1 MNFYKAQDQA
11 RKQTSWLLFLY
22 TLSVVSI
29 VLITNICVAIFVW
42 YSNPSNLSNV
52 HLQAITSFS
61 ALIDWFRH
69 IIIGLGWYKFL
80 WVTGLV
86 CGVIGMSMAFKWA
99 SLRSGGRVVAE
110 SLGGRLLVPN
120 ADDLLERR
128 LLNVVEE
135 IALASGIPVP
145 PVYLMDNEQGINAFA
160 AGLSSEDAVIG
171 VTRGALE
178 CLNRE
183 QLQGVI
189 AHEFSHILNGDMLLN
204 MKLLA
209 VLHGIL
215 MISETGRTIMRH
227 SSRRSYSH
235 ARRDVNGGFFI
246 FGLCLFLIGWLGQ
259 FFGDLIKSAVSRQ
272 REFLADASAVQFTRN
287 PEGIGGALKIIGG
300 YSVRSNI
307 QHSAAHE
314 VGHLFFSSA
323 YKSFL
328 SLFSTHPPLE
338 TRISRVLPSWNGR
351 FTRYKKAAEKLD
363 RATVLS
369 GETATT
375 RANEGYASFAGKGG
389 AAQSGESVSAQRV
402 ESVTEAKALGKKSTS
417 NYDGKPIEFTLE
429 STQDSQELHEQ
440 RPDVDVLFEHA
451 KALAHEPL
459 GAVSLILAALLGDDT
474 AVLNKQLALIEQNQK
489 NWLLPSKEA
498 KRLLDQLHEQSK
510 VAGQHRLQL
519 LEMAIPSLKQAS
531 LRQYRLLRE
540 TMTQMVQADGRVA
553 LFEWVIYQLVCQY
566 CDRHFGLSK
575 VQQPKYKTIKQLS
588 PLYEIVLSRVVH
600 YGGGHADD
608 KSKVFH
614 KACQVAGSHSIEL
627 LPIELCSQ
635 AKFTRAVHAL
645 GQAYPLLKPRL
656 VKGLISAAQSD
667 IHVNDD
673 ERQVIRGVA
682 AVMDC
687 PLIGLEL

>member
-11 RKQTSWLLFLY
+11 RKQTSWLLILY
-22 TLSVVSI
+22 FLSVVSI
-29 VLITNICVAIFVW
+29 VIITNVCFAIFVW
-42 YSNPSNLSNV
+42 YSNPSNLSSI
-52 HLQAITSFS
+52 HLQPITSVS
-61 ALIDWFRH
+61 SLIEWFRQ
-69 IIIGLGWYKFL
+69 IVISLGWYKFL

-99 SLRSGGRVVAE
+99 SLRHGGRVVAE
-110 SLGGRLLVPN
+110 SLGGRLLAPN
-120 ADDLLERR
+120 TEDLLERR

-145 PVYLMDNEQGINAFA
+145 PVYIMDNEKSINAFA
-160 AGLSSEDAVIG
+160 AGLSYEDAVIG
-171 VTRGALE
+171 VTCGTLE
-178 CLNRE
+178 CLSRE

-204 MKLLA
+204 MKMLA

-215 MISETGRTIMRH
+215 MISEAGRTIMRH
-227 SSRRSYSH
+227 SSRRSYSRS
-235 ARRDVNGGFFI
+235 RRDVNGGFFI

-259 FFGDLIKSAVSRQ
+259 LFGDLIKSAVSRQ

-300 YSVRSNI
+300 YGLHSNI

-338 TRISRVLPSWNGR
+338 MRINRVLPSWNGR
-351 FTRYKKAAEKLD
+351 FTRYTKQSEQDGRPIAG
-363 RATVLS
+363 S
-369 GETATT
+369 
-375 RANEGYASFAGKGG
+375 NEAYASFNGG
-389 AAQSGESVSAQRV
+389 QSGASDQTA
-402 ESVTEAKALGKKSTS
+402 ESVTKAKVMGHKSTS
-417 NYDGKPIEFTLE
+417 NYDGTPIEFMLE
-429 STQDSQELHEQ
+429 PSPNTQVLHEKI
-440 RPDVDVLFEHA
+440 PAAEVLFQQA

-459 GAVSLILAALLGDDT
+459 GAVSLVLAMLMQDDAT
-474 AVLNKQLALIEQNQK
+474 VLTKQLVIIERKQK
-489 NWLLPSKEA
+489 KWLQPSKES
-498 KRLLDQLHEQSK
+498 KRQLDQLHAQSK
-510 VAGQHRLQL
+510 VSGQHRLQL
-519 LEMAIPSLKQAS
+519 LEVAIPSLKQMS
-531 LRQYRLLRE
+531 LKQYLLLRE
-540 TMTQMVQADGRVA
+540 IIKQMVHADGRIA
-553 LFEWVIYQLVCQY
+553 LFEWVTYQLVCQY

-575 VQQPKYKTIKQLS
+575 VQKPKYKTIKHLL
-588 PLYEIVLSRVVH
+588 PIYEIVLSRVVH
-600 YGGGHADD
+600 YGGGQDD
-608 KSKVFH
+608 AKLNAFN
-614 KACQVAGSHSIEL
+614 KACNVAGTYTIKL

-635 AKFTRAVHAL
+635 AKFTRAIHAL

-656 VKGLISAAQSD
+656 IKGLIGAAQTD
-667 IHVNDD
+667 TCINDS
-673 ERQVIRGVA
+673 EHQVIRGIA

>member
-22 TLSVVSI
+22 FLSVVSI
-29 VLITNICVAIFVW
+29 VLITNICFAIFVW
-42 YSNPSNLSNV
+42 YSNPSNLSHV
-52 HLQAITSFS
+52 HLQPIASFS
-61 ALIDWFRH
+61 ALVEWFKH
-69 IIIGLGWYKFL
+69 IVIGLGWYKFL

-86 CGVIGMSMAFKWA
+86 CGVIGISMGFKWA
-99 SLRSGGRVVAE
+99 SLRSGGRVIAE
-110 SLGGRLLVPN
+110 SLGGRVLAPN
-120 ADDLLERR
+120 TNDALERR

-135 IALASGIPVP
+135 IALASGVPVP
-145 PVYLMDNEQGINAFA
+145 PVYIMDDEQGINAFA
-160 AGLSSEDAVIG
+160 AGLSYEDAVIG
-171 VTRGALE
+171 VTRGTLE

-215 MISETGRTIMRH
+215 MISEAGRTIMRH

-235 ARRDVNGGFFI
+235 SRRDANGGFFI

-287 PEGIGGALKIIGG
+287 PEGIGGALKKIGG
-300 YSVRSNI
+300 YGAQSKI

-338 TRISRVLPSWNGR
+338 ERISRVLPSWNGR
-351 FTRYKKAAEKLD
+351 FTRYRKETDKTVEDTNYSENASASFIGSSSAVTSQFTDSSSAEK
-363 RATVLS
+363 V
-369 GETATT
+369 
-375 RANEGYASFAGKGG
+375 
-389 AAQSGESVSAQRV
+389 
-402 ESVTEAKALGKKSTS
+402 LGKKSVS
-417 NYDGKPIEFTLE
+417 NYDGKPVEFTLE
-429 STQDSQELHEQ
+429 VDQDLEPLQVRPSSSDELYS
-440 RPDVDVLFEHA
+440 
-451 KALAHEPL
+451 KARTLAHEPL
-459 GAVSLILAALLGDDT
+459 GAVSLVLSALMDDDKT
-474 AVLNKQLALIEQNQK
+474 VLNKQLLIIEQNQK
-489 NWLLPSKEA
+489 KWLSASKDA
-498 KRLLDQLHEQSK
+498 KRLLDQLQAQANA
-510 VAGQHRLQL
+510 AGKSSLQL
-519 LEMAIPSLKQAS
+519 LEMAIPSLKQIS
-531 LRQYRLLRE
+531 LKQYQLLRE
-540 TMTQMVQADGRVA
+540 IMTQMVQADGRVA
-553 LFEWVIYQLVCQY
+553 LLEWVIYQLVCQY

-575 VQQPKYKTIKQLS
+575 PQKPKYKTVKQLS
-588 PLYEIVLSRVVH
+588 SIYEIVLSRVVH
-600 YGGGHADD
+600 YGGGQNDD
-608 KSKVFH
+608 KSKAFNG
-614 KACQVAGSHSIEL
+614 ACNVAGTYTIKL

-635 AKFTRAVHAL
+635 AKFTRAVYAL

-656 VKGLISAAQSD
+656 IKGLISAAQSD
-667 IHVNDD
+667 AYINDH
-673 ERQVIRGVA
+673 ERQVIRGIA

-687 PLIGLEL
+687 PLIGLES

>member
-11 RKQTSWLLFLY
+11 RRQTSWLLFLY
-22 TLSVVSI
+22 FLSVVSI
-29 VLITNICVAIFVW
+29 VLITNICFAIFVW
-42 YSNPSNLSNV
+42 YSNPSNLTNV
-52 HLQAITSFS
+52 HLQPITSLS
-61 ALIDWFRH
+61 SLVGWFTS
-69 IIIGLGWYKFL
+69 IVVGLGWHKFL

-86 CGVIGMSMAFKWA
+86 CGVIGISMGFKWV

-110 SLGGRLLVPN
+110 SLGGRLLAQN
-120 ADDLLERR
+120 AEDILERR

-135 IALASGIPVP
+135 IALASGVPVP
-145 PVYLMDNEQGINAFA
+145 PIYIMDNEQGINAFA
-160 AGLSSEDAVIG
+160 AGLSYEDAVIG
-171 VTRGALE
+171 VTRGTLE

-227 SSRRSYSH
+227 SSRRSYSRS
-235 ARRDVNGGFFI
+235 RRDVNGGFFI

-300 YSVRSNI
+300 YSAQSNI

-328 SLFSTHPPLE
+328 SLFATHPPLE
-338 TRISRVLPSWNGR
+338 DRINRVLPSWNGR
-351 FTRYKKAAEKLD
+351 FARYKKEPEKHG
-363 RATVLS
+363 RATIHS

-375 RANEGYASFAGKGG
+375 RSNETYASFSRNG
-389 AAQSGESVSAQRV
+389 ATLSGESVSGETF

-417 NYDGKPIEFTLE
+417 NYDGKPVEFTLE
-429 STQDSQELHEQ
+429 STQSSQVLHEQ
-440 RPDVDVLFEHA
+440 TPDVDMLFEQA
-451 KALAHEPL
+451 KVLAHEPL
-459 GAVSLILAALLGDDT
+459 GAVSLVLSALLNDDLE
-474 AVLNKQLALIEQNQK
+474 VLNKQLALIEQNQK
-489 NWLLPSKEA
+489 HWLLPTKGSKQ
-498 KRLLDQLHEQSK
+498 LLDLLHEQSK
-510 VAGQHRLQL
+510 VSGQHRLQL

-531 LRQYRLLRE
+531 LKQYRLLRE
-540 TMTQMVQADGRVA
+540 TMTQMVHADGRVE
-553 LFEWVIYQLVCQY
+553 LFEWVVYQLVCQY

-575 VQQPKYKTIKQLS
+575 VQKPKYKTIKQLS
-588 PLYEIVLSRVVH
+588 SIYEVVLSRVVH
-600 YGGGHADD
+600 YGGSHADD
-608 KSKVFH
+608 KSKAFH
-614 KACQVAGSHSIEL
+614 KACNVAGTYTIEL

-656 VKGLISAAQSD
+656 IKGLISAAQSD
-667 IHVNDD
+667 AHVNDH
-673 ERQVIRGVA
+673 EHQVIRGVA

>member
-11 RKQTSWLLFLY
+11 RKQTNWLLFLY

-29 VLITNICVAIFVW
+29 VLITNICFAIFVW

-52 HLQAITSFS
+52 HPQAITSFS
-61 ALIDWFRH
+61 VLIDWFKH
-69 IIIGLGWYKFL
+69 IVVGLGWYKFL

-86 CGVIGMSMAFKWA
+86 CGVIGISMGFKWA

-120 ADDLLERR
+120 AEDLLERR

-135 IALASGIPVP
+135 IALASGVPVP
-145 PVYLMDNEQGINAFA
+145 PVYIMDNEQGINAFA
-160 AGLSSEDAVIG
+160 AGLSYEDAVIG
-171 VTRGALE
+171 VTRGTIE

-227 SSRRSYSH
+227 SSRRSYSRS
-235 ARRDVNGGFFI
+235 RRDVNGGFFI

-300 YSVRSNI
+300 YSAQSNI
-307 QHSAAHE
+307 QHSASHE

-338 TRISRVLPSWNGR
+338 ERISRVLPSWNGR
-351 FTRYKKAAEKLD
+351 FTRYKKEPTAY
-363 RATVLS
+363 S

-375 RANEGYASFAGKGG
+375 RSNASFSSLAGNSSELSGQTVSG
-389 AAQSGESVSAQRV
+389 QSV
-402 ESVTEAKALGKKSTS
+402 ESVTEANALGKKTPS

-429 STQDSQELHEQ
+429 PTQGTQILHKQ
-440 RPDVDVLFEHA
+440 APDMGVLFERV

-459 GAVSLILAALLGDDT
+459 GAVSLVLSVLLDDDVK
-474 AVLNKQLALIEQNQK
+474 VLNKQLAKIEQNQK
-489 NWLLPSKEA
+489 NWLLPAKEA
-498 KRLLDQLHEQSK
+498 KRLLDQLHEKSK
-510 VAGQHRLQL
+510 TTGPHRLQL
-519 LEMAIPSLKQAS
+519 LEMAIPSLKQTS
-531 LRQYRLLRE
+531 LKQYRLLRE
-540 TMTQMVQADGRVA
+540 TITQMVHADGRVA

-575 VQQPKYKTIKQLS
+575 VQKPKYKTIKQLS
-588 PLYEIVLSRVVH
+588 SIYEIVLSRVVH
-600 YGGGHADD
+600 YGCGEDD
-608 KSKVFH
+608 AKSKAFN
-614 KACQVAGSHSIEL
+614 KACNVAGAYTIEL

-667 IHVNDD
+667 AYINDQ
-673 ERQVIRGVA
+673 ERQVIRGIT

>member
-11 RKQTSWLLFLY
+11 RKQTNWLLILY
-22 TLSVVSI
+22 FLSVVSI
-29 VLITNICVAIFVW
+29 VLITNVCFAIFVW
-42 YSNPSNLSNV
+42 YSNPSNLSNIE
-52 HLQAITSFS
+52 LQPITGLST
-61 ALIDWFRH
+61 IIEWFRH
-69 IIIGLGWYKFL
+69 VFVGLGWHKFF

-86 CGVIGMSMAFKWA
+86 CGVIGLSMAFKWS
-99 SLRSGGRVVAE
+99 SLRHGGRVVAE
-110 SLGGRLLVPN
+110 SLGGRVLVPN
-120 ADDLLERR
+120 TDDVLERR

-145 PVYLMDNEQGINAFA
+145 PVYIMDNEEGINAFA
-160 AGLSSEDAVIG
+160 AGLSFEDAVIG
-171 VTRGALE
+171 VTRGTLE
-178 CLNRE
+178 CLSRE

-227 SSRRSYSH
+227 GSRRSYSRS
-235 ARRDVNGGFFI
+235 RRDVNGGLFI

-259 FFGDLIKSAVSRQ
+259 LFGDLIKSAVSRQ

-300 YSVRSNI
+300 YGQHSNI

-328 SLFSTHPPLE
+328 SLFATHPPLE
-338 TRISRVLPSWNGR
+338 MRINRVLPSWNGR
-351 FTRYKKAAEKLD
+351 FTRYHKQSDQVGRSMGHSNDA
-363 RATVLS
+363 
-369 GETATT
+369 
-375 RANEGYASFAGKGG
+375 YASFNGSRS
-389 AAQSGESVSAQRV
+389 AATDQTVDSVS
-402 ESVTEAKALGKKSTS
+402 ETKALVQKNTS
-417 NYDGKPIEFTLE
+417 NYDGRPIEFTLE
-429 STQDSQELHEQ
+429 PAPSKPMLHTKKPSAD
-440 RPDVDVLFEHA
+440 RLFKQA

-459 GAVSLILAALLGDDT
+459 GAVSLVLSVLLNNNAAVM
-474 AVLNKQLALIEQNQK
+474 AKQLVIIEHNQK
-489 NWLLPSKEA
+489 NWLQPSKES
-498 KRLLDQLHEQSK
+498 KRLLDQLYAQPK
-510 VAGQHRLQL
+510 APGQHRLQL
-519 LEMAIPSLKQAS
+519 LEIAIPSLKQMS
-531 LRQYRLLRE
+531 LKQYRLLRE
-540 TMTQMVQADGRVA
+540 IMKQMVQADGRIA
-553 LFEWVIYQLVCQY
+553 LFEWVSCQLVCQY

-575 VQQPKYKTIKQLS
+575 VLKPKYKTIKQLS
-588 PLYEIVLSRVVH
+588 PIYEIVLSRVVH
-600 YGGGHADD
+600 YGDGKADA
-608 KSKVFH
+608 KLEAFN
-614 KACQVAGSHSIEL
+614 KACNIAGTYTIQL

-635 AKFTRAVHAL
+635 AKFTRAVRAL

-656 VKGLISAAQSD
+656 IKGFIGAAQAD
-667 IHVNDD
+667 ICVN
-673 ERQVIRGVA
+673 EHEHQVIRGIA

>member
-22 TLSVVSI
+22 FLSVVSI
-29 VLITNICVAIFVW
+29 VLITNICFAIFVW
-42 YSNPSNLSNV
+42 YSNPSNLSSV
-52 HLQAITSFS
+52 HFQPVTSFS
-61 ALIDWFRH
+61 AMTEWFRH
-69 IIIGLGWYKFL
+69 IVVGLGWYKFL

-86 CGVIGMSMAFKWA
+86 CGVIGISMGFKWA

-110 SLGGRLLVPN
+110 SLGGRVLTPN
-120 ADDLLERR
+120 TDDILERR

-135 IALASGIPVP
+135 IALASGVPVP
-145 PVYLMDNEQGINAFA
+145 PVYIMDDEQGINAFA
-160 AGLSSEDAVIG
+160 AGLSCEDAVIG
-171 VTRGALE
+171 VTRGTLE

-227 SSRRSYSH
+227 SSRRSYSRS
-235 ARRDVNGGFFI
+235 RRDGNGGFFI

-300 YSVRSNI
+300 YSTHSKI

-323 YKSFL
+323 YNSFL

-338 TRISRVLPSWNGR
+338 ERINRVLPSWNGR
-351 FTRYKKAAEKLD
+351 FTRYKKEPEKVVGV
-363 RATVLS
+363 TTKS
-369 GETATT
+369 GEAASM
-375 RANEGYASFAGKGG
+375 RSNEAYASFAGSGS
-389 AAQSGESVSAQRV
+389 AASSQPV
-402 ESVTEAKALGKKSTS
+402 ERAADTKALGKKSTS

-429 STQDSQELHEQ
+429 STQDSQVSHEKA
-440 RPDVDVLFEHA
+440 PNVEGAFEQA
-451 KALAHEPL
+451 KVLAHEPL
-459 GAVSLILAALLGDDT
+459 GAVSLVLSALLDDDVT
-474 AVLNKQLALIEQNQK
+474 VLNKQLALIEQNQK

-498 KRLLDQLHEQSK
+498 KRLLDQLQTQTGTSN
-510 VAGQHRLQL
+510 QQNLQL
-519 LEMAIPSLKQAS
+519 LEISIPSLKQLS
-531 LRQYRLLRE
+531 LKQYRLLRE
-540 TMTQMVQADGRVA
+540 TMTKMVHADGRIE
-553 LFEWVIYQLVCQY
+553 LLEWVVYQLVCQY

-575 VQQPKYKTIKQLS
+575 AQKPKYKTIKQLS
-588 PLYEIVLSRVVH
+588 SIYEIVLSRVVH
-600 YGGGHADD
+600 YGGGQDD
-608 KSKVFH
+608 AKLKAFN
-614 KACQVAGSHSIEL
+614 KACNVAGTYTIEL

-656 VKGLISAAQSD
+656 IKGLINAAQSD
-667 IHVNDD
+667 AHINDH
-673 ERQVIRGVA
+673 EHQVIRGIA